1 MPDWK
6 KAAEAFAPDMP
17 ADAVERAAKP
27 LDTLEAAFRPLV
39 ARIPL
44 ETEPASVLLITRG
57 EA

>member
-1 MPDWK
+1 MHDWK

-17 ADAVERAAKP
+17 ADAVERAVKP
-27 LDTLEAAFRPLV
+27 LEGLDAAFRPLI

-44 ETEPASVLLITRG
+44 ETEPASVLLIAQE